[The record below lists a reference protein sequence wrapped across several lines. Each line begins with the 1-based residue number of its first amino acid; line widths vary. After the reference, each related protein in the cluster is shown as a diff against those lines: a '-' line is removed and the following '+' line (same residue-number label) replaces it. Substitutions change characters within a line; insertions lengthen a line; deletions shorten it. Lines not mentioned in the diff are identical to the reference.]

1 MGTGVV
7 DLRSTNYKISRLTVL
22 LPSRKALEGCQNVPN
37 FDLGDGYPAYLQKRS
52 IVTSMEGLL
61 QLMRASMSK
70 CCYRKAWY
78 KCVKKDS

>member
-1 MGTGVV
+1 MGTGVA
-7 DLRSTNYKISRLTVL
+7 DLRSTNYKISRLTAV
-22 LPSRKALEGCQNVPN
+22 AIEEGTGGVPN
-37 FDLGDGYPAYLQKRS
+37 FDLGDGYLAYLQKRS
-52 IVTSMEGLL
+52 IVASMEDLL

>member
-1 MGTGVV
+1 MNGHRGCRSLVDQLQNITVDCFVAIEEGTG
-7 DLRSTNYKISRLTVL
+7 
-22 LPSRKALEGCQNVPN
+22 GVPN
-37 FDLGDGYPAYLQKRS
+37 FDLLVGDGYLAYLQKRS
-52 IVTSMEGLL
+52 IVTSMEDLL